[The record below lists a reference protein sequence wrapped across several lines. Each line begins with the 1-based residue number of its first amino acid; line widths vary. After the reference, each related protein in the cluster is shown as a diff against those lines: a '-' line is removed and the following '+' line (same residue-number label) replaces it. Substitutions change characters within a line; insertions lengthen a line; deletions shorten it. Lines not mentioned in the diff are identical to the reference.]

1 MKRLIGSVT
10 LLLLIC
16 CYLWSCE
23 KDDLCPDSTPTTPSL
38 IIRFYNA
45 DNHAALKKVDNLKVF
60 MEGSD
65 TITLGTVDSIAL
77 PLRTDVTAT
86 RWALQYNRA
95 SSSTPGTFIS
105 DTDII
110 EFKYTT
116 REAYVS
122 RACGYKVMFT
132 LDEGTNA
139 NPNPVVTDVPE
150 ETHLWIDEFTIEN
163 KNIENENKAH
173 VKIYF

>member
-23 KDDLCPDSTPTTPSL
+23 KDDLCPESTPTTPSL
-38 IIRFYNA
+38 VIRFYNA
-45 DNHAALKKVDNLKVF
+45 DNHISRLSVTNLQVF
-60 MEGSD
+60 MEGRD
-65 TITLGTVDSIAL
+65 TVSLGTTDSIAL
-77 PLRTDVTAT
+77 PLRTDGTST
-86 RWALQYNRA
+86 RWGLIFNRTSQ
-95 SSSTPGTFIS
+95 SSPDGVIP
-105 DTDII
+105 DTDFL

-116 REAYVS
+116 REEYVS

-132 LDEGTNA
+132 LDDSSSS
-139 NPNPVVTDVPE
+139 NPNPVLTDSPVE
-150 ETHLWIDEFTIEN
+150 SHFWIDETTIEN